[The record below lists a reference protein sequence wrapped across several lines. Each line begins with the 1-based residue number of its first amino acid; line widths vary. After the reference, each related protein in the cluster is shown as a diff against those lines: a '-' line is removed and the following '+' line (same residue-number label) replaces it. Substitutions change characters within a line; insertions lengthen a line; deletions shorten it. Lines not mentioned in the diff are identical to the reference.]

1 VPNFTGLVPVSPF
14 LSGSCRSSKSLRGG
28 PRARQFMQYSQE
40 VAEAVAVPE
49 LAVLLA
55 TCSWGLLPPPL
66 LPAHFSDDRSQGSVG
81 FAGHLK

>member
-1 VPNFTGLVPVSPF
+1 
-14 LSGSCRSSKSLRGG
+14 
-28 PRARQFMQYSQE
+28 MQYSQE